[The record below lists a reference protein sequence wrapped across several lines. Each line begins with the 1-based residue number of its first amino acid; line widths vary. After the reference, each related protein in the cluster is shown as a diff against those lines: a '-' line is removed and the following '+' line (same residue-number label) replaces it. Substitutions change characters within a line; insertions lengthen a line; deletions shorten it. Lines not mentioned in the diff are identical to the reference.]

1 MQFLQATPLQIP
13 DFLPIFVALNFPL
26 ELNLFFFTYTY
37 EIHFSSYPTVLV
49 IANPLCVGIARV
61 ERSEDSR
68 MSGQEGKQEG
78 KL

>member
-1 MQFLQATPLQIP
+1 MEESTTIFEKQF
-13 DFLPIFVALNFPL
+13 
-26 ELNLFFFTYTY
+26 
-37 EIHFSSYPTVLV
+37 VLS
-49 IANPLCVGIARV
+49 VGIARV